1 MRKMIAGVCL
11 AVLIGTAGA
20 VAYRMGRQVNAAK
33 YDDTTGAV
41 TANWPTYQGRP
52 AAEYFGGRWNCPK
65 GWEVF
70 GIESRPSD
78 DFRPDAVCVK
88 D

>member
-20 VAYRMGRQVNAAK
+20 VAYRMGKRANME
-33 YDDTTGAV
+33 YDSKTGAV

-52 AAEYFGGRWNCPK
+52 AAEYFNGRWNCPT
-65 GWEVF
+65 GWDVF

-78 DFRPDAVCVK
+78 NEKPDAVCVK